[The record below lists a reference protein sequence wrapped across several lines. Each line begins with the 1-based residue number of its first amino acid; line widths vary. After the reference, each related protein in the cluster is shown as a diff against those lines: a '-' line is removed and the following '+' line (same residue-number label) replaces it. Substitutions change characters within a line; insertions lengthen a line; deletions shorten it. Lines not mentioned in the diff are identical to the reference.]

1 MEEVTNER
9 DWVTETHFTYFTIWH
24 KAKPLMAED
33 GEGLENAHSS
43 FLSFRLSR
51 TKM

>member
-1 MEEVTNER
+1 MEEVTNEC

-33 GEGLENAHSS
+33 GEGLENAHST
-43 FLSFRLSR
+43 FLSFGLSK